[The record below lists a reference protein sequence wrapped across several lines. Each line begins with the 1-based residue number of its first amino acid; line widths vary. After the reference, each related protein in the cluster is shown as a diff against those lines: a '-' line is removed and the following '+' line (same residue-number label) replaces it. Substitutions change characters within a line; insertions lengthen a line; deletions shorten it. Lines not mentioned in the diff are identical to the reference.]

1 MKMLRNRKECL
12 MMRLQVQSFQLP
24 RWVVPVMILIALA
37 LIPFALV
44 LGLALTAA
52 AVGFSA
58 LRLFLPAS
66 SSPTFGQ
73 GSDGQTRI
81 KNSGSTSKVIDAEYQ
96 VKDEDGEN

>member
-1 MKMLRNRKECL
+1 

-24 RWVVPVMILIALA
+24 RWVVPVMILIAFA

-44 LGLALTAA
+44 LGLALTAV

-58 LRLFLPAS
+58 LRFFFPAS
-66 SSPTFGQ
+66 SSPTFDQ
-73 GSDGQTRI
+73 GSNDQPGI
-81 KNSGSTSKVIDAEYQ
+81 KKSTPASKVIDAEYQ

>member
-1 MKMLRNRKECL
+1 MLRNLKGCL
-12 MMRLQVQSFQLP
+12 MMRLQVQSFQVP
-24 RWVVPVMILIALA
+24 RWVVPVVVLIAVA

-52 AVGFSA
+52 AVGFSV

-66 SSPTFGQ
+66 NPTAFGQ
-73 GSDGQTRI
+73 GSNSQTRI
-81 KNSGSTSKVIDAEYQ
+81 KNSASASNAIDAEYQ